1 MKVVEPLVL
10 VLLTKSL
17 SNQYLFQKQNSPE
30 NGEFLF
36 YKNGRNGEIWTRDPY
51 HPKVV
56 RYQAA
61 LRPDRIIIW

>member
-30 NGEFLF
+30 NGEFFIYYINNFLTLKFFETFMKIFRPYILGGLF
-36 YKNGRNGEIWTRDPY
+36 HEKD
-51 HPKVV
+51 H
-56 RYQAA
+56 
-61 LRPDRIIIW
+61 